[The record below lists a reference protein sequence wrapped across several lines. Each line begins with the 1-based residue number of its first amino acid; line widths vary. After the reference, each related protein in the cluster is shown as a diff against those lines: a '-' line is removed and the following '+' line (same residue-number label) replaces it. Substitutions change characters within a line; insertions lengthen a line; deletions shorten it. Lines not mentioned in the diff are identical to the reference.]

1 MPFLRTFT
9 WLHHCTLF
17 LWQKTG
23 NFGPC
28 LRKRHH
34 KLQLLSKGSRK
45 KSLPKGNTIFPPM
58 KGIWYIDPAHIFWV
72 YISAGVI
79 WWEAEW
85 CASVHT
91 MTMHIW
97 LHFKIIQRPKLG
109 RASPELKQ
117 KKPVQ
122 SAMVWSVLIA
132 FPNNYSHMMKVVR
145 VNMLVNMK
153 KTWTTNMGTCPHFK
167 WLPSCNKFR
176 KYRNNSEC
184 MTKLTTK
191 HQI

>member
-1 MPFLRTFT
+1 MSHKIIFCRDVRDVRWEKWFISIHASTFQDAMRFRGARFKVALLKKSMAT
-9 WLHHCTLF
+9 CHFCARSLDSITAPYFCGK
-17 LWQKTG
+17 KTG

-34 KLQLLSKGSRK
+34 KLQLLSKGSQK
-45 KSLPKGNTIFPPM
+45 KSLPKGNTFFPPM

-79 WWEAEW
+79 WWDAEW

-109 RASPELKQ
+109 RASPELKP
-117 KKPVQ
+117 KTPCSKCDG
-122 SAMVWSVLIA
+122 LIGPYS
-132 FPNNYSHMMKVVR
+132 FPK
-145 VNMLVNMK
+145 
-153 KTWTTNMGTCPHFK
+153 
-167 WLPSCNKFR
+167 
-176 KYRNNSEC
+176 
-184 MTKLTTK
+184 
-191 HQI
+191 